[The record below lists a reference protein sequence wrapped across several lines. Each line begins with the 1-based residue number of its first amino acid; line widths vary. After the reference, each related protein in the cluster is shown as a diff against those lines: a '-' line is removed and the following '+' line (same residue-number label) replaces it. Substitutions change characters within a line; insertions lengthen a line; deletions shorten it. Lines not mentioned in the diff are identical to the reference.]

1 MDSIMQFFG
10 VAFLQSQLPRFWDG
24 FQLTLAISITSMAGA
39 ILWGIVLVGPRMSGA
54 RWVTIPI
61 VSYIELVRNTPLLL
75 QIYLAYFGL
84 PLIGLPLS
92 AFVCG
97 VIAIASQHGAFLCEI
112 YRAGILSISKR
123 QWEGAYA
130 LGMTRRKA
138 MRQVILP
145 QAFLKVV
152 PPIGNQL
159 VILIK
164 DTSLVSAIGIMELTL
179 SGKVII
185 ERSGASF
192 EVFMFI
198 AVLYLVLTTTFGA
211 ILRLAEIRLASE
223 AVGPCSMYFSAIFP
237 TFSRALSRPCGSP
250 LSASDWARC
259 WVWSLALQALR
270 LAGFLVPP

>member
-1 MDSIMQFFG
+1 MDAVFDFLG
-10 VAFLQSQLPRFWDG
+10 LAFIHSQLPRFWDG
-24 FQLTLAISITSMAGA
+24 FQLTVGISVASMVGA
-39 ILWGIVLVGPRMSGA
+39 VVWGLVLVGPRMSGVP
-54 RWVTIPI
+54 WVVGPI
-61 VSYIELVRNTPLLL
+61 MGYVEFVRNTPLIL
-75 QIYLAYFGL
+75 QIYLSYFGL

-97 VIAIASQHGAFLCEI
+97 VVAIASQHGAFLCEI
-112 YRAGILSISKR
+112 YRAGIQAVSKQ
-123 QWEGAYA
+123 QWEGAFA
-130 LGMTRRKA
+130 LGMTRGKA

-192 EVFMFI
+192 EVFLFI
-198 AVLYLVLTTTFGA
+198 ALLYLLLTTTFGA
-211 ILRLAEIRLASE
+211 VLRLAEIRL
-223 AVGPCSMYFSAIFP
+223 
-237 TFSRALSRPCGSP
+237 RAR
-250 LSASDWARC
+250 
-259 WVWSLALQALR
+259 Q
-270 LAGFLVPP
+270 